1 MGFHYIHCFNL
12 AMLAKQAWRLLGNPN
27 SLCAIILRAEYY
39 PNGDLLNTKLKKAS
53 SFTWQSIME
62 GVNYVKHGYI
72 WRVRNGHNIN
82 IWDDAWIPNCLNRR
96 VIIPI
101 GGKFYPWLKVHLDPK
116 CILVLIGRSFS
127 MFILVSF
134 PFDKGKRDAASDL

>member
-1 MGFHYIHCFNL
+1 MHWMAWWKMRVPKNQRGMGFHYIHCFNL

-39 PNGDLLNTKLKKAS
+39 PNGDLLNTKLKKGS

-82 IWDDAWIPNCLNRR
+82 IWEDAWIPNCAIGKNYVEGGRT
-96 VIIPI
+96 II
-101 GGKFYPWLKVHLDPK
+101 
-116 CILVLIGRSFS
+116 
-127 MFILVSF
+127 
-134 PFDKGKRDAASDL
+134 